1 MGRVR
6 LWAGEAGSV
15 GGVASSG
22 VVGWGPDRRCTAS
35 CILQGQGNLGKY
47 DEGGQLIG
55 HVFACLGLTRG

>member
-22 VVGWGPDRRCTAS
+22 VVGGVRIVGAQPHAS
-35 CILQGQGNLGKY
+35 CKGKV
-47 DEGGQLIG
+47 IWASTTK
-55 HVFACLGLTRG
+55 VAN